1 MTFSSVRKLYTA
13 FTAGV
18 LLCAACPVLAATAAP
33 SASSQLQPDSRQVFI
48 ARTVTQVAQR
58 HHYPAEKLDSTF
70 SSNLLNEYIDTLDPG
85 HFYLTQE
92 DVDSIHKKYDGVLAA
107 DLKNGNLEPAFDI
120 YKLYNKRVLQRIHY
134 ALNLLDKEPSFTG
147 DDSYRFARRHAPW
160 AADTK
165 ALDKLW
171 QERVKN
177 DALVILL
184 TGKSWKDAAPTLRK
198 RYSRALKNLK
208 QTTSNDVFTTFL
220 NAYTQT
226 LDPHSTYFSPFQS
239 QQFRIEMSLHFE
251 GIGAQLSET
260 NGYATIVRILP
271 GGPAAKNGVL
281 KSGDRITAVGQG
293 KDGKMIDVVGW
304 RLDDVVKKIRGPK
317 GSTVRLK
324 ILPAGALPGSPEKVL
339 SLVRNTVE
347 LNAQRAHGH
356 TVLVKHGSKVYKV
369 GIIDIPSFY
378 VKDFGGPNASSDHQS
393 TSVTT
398 DVKRIIKRMKKDKVS
413 GILLDL
419 RDNGGGSLQQAAALT
434 GLFIPSGPVVQVQY
448 RSGHSQVLPTPSDEQ
463 PVWTGPL
470 AIMINRFSASATEI
484 FSGALKDYHRAL
496 VLGSRTWGK
505 GTVQTLIPLQDYL
518 PGFKAGELKLTM
530 AQFFRVNG
538 ASTQL
543 RGVTP
548 DIGIPSAIDDKLFG
562 ESTHANALP
571 WKKIEPASYK
581 TLGDGIDKVVPLI
594 DKYFKQTV
602 QKKPA
607 YRIFEREIS
616 ARKSLSTR
624 KTITL
629 NLAKRKAQR
638 NSDRAR
644 ELGFDNEWRKL
655 NGEPPFKDLKA
666 ADDQQFT
673 APDTA
678 LDVATELLGD
688 YIAIESVK
696 NSPFKPLIT
705 AIPADSLTLC
715 VHGSSTGSTSI
726 QCRRGDKHKAKTGV
740 YYPPAPTTAKSA
752 SHGDSDQR

>member
-1 MTFSSVRKLYTA
+1 MTFSNARKFYKALPV
-13 FTAGV
+13 GL
-18 LLCAACPVLAATAAP
+18 LLCASGTVLAATAAP
-33 SASSQLQPDSRQVFI
+33 SAGSQLQPEPRQVLI
-48 ARTVTQVAQR
+48 ARTVTQVSQQ
-58 HHYPAEKLDSTF
+58 HHYPAEKLDAAF
-70 SSNLLNEYIDTLDPG
+70 SSELLKEYIDTLDPG
-85 HFYLTQE
+85 HFYFTQK
-92 DVDSIHKKYDGVLAA
+92 DVDSIHKKYDKALGT

-120 YKLYNKRVLQRIHY
+120 YKLYDERVRQRIHY
-134 ALNLLDKEPSFTG
+134 ALHLIKKKPSFTG
-147 DDSYRFARRHAPW
+147 SDKYRFARRHAPW
-160 AADTK
+160 AADGK

-208 QTTSNDVFTTFL
+208 QTTSDDVFTSFL

-239 QQFRIEMSLHFE
+239 QQFQIEMSLHFE

-260 NGYATIVRILP
+260 NGYATIVRLLP

-293 KDGKMIDVVGW
+293 KDGKMIDIVGW

-317 GSTVRLK
+317 GSTVRLR
-324 ILPAGALPGSPEKVL
+324 ILPAGALPGSPEKTL

-356 TVLVKHGSKVYKV
+356 TVLVKHGNNVYKV

-378 VKDFGGPNASSDHQS
+378 VKDFGGPNSSSDHLS

-398 DVKRIIKRMKKDKVS
+398 DVKRILERMKKNKVS

-419 RDNGGGSLQQAAALT
+419 RNNGGGSLQQAAALT
-434 GLFIPSGPVVQVQY
+434 GLFIPAGPVVQVQY
-448 RSGHSQVLPTPSDEQ
+448 RNGHSQVLPTPGNEKA
-463 PVWTGPL
+463 VWKGPL
-470 AIMINRFSASATEI
+470 ALMINRFSASATEI

-505 GTVQTLIPLQDYL
+505 GTVQNLIPLNDYL

-530 AQFFRVNG
+530 AQFFRIDG

-543 RGVTP
+543 RGVEP
-548 DIGIPSAIDDKLFG
+548 DIKIPSSIDDTMFG
-562 ESTHANALP
+562 ESAFPNALP
-571 WKKIEPASYK
+571 WKKMQSANYK
-581 TLGDGIDKVVPLI
+581 TLNDSIDKDVPLI
-594 DKYFKQTV
+594 EKYLKDTV
-602 QKKPA
+602 QKKPE
-607 YRIFEREIS
+607 YQIFEREIN
-616 ARKSLSTR
+616 ARKAMSKR
-624 KTITL
+624 KYVTL
-629 NLAKRKAQR
+629 NLAKRKAER
-638 NSDRAR
+638 NTDRAR
-644 ELGFDNEWRKL
+644 ELDFDNEWRKL

-678 LDVATELLGD
+678 LDVATELLGE
-688 YIAIESVK
+688 YIAIESDK
-696 NSPFKPLIT
+696 NSPFKSMIK
-705 AIPADSLTLC
+705 AIPAESLTLC
-715 VHGSSTGSTSI
+715 VHGSSTGSASI
-726 QCRRGDKHKAKTGV
+726 RCRQGNKHKAETGV
-740 YYPPAPTTAKSA
+740 YYPPAPATAK
-752 SHGDSDQR
+752 GT

>member
-1 MTFSSVRKLYTA
+1 MTFLNAGKLFYRALAASTLLGLSSVA
-13 FTAGV
+13 
-18 LLCAACPVLAATAAP
+18 LAVTAAP
-33 SASSQLQPDSRQVFI
+33 AASSQLQPESRQVFI
-48 ARTVTQVAQR
+48 ARTVTQVAQSR
-58 HHYPAEKLDSTF
+58 HYPAEKLDTTF
-70 SSNLLNEYIDTLDPG
+70 SSNLLKEYIDTLDPG
-85 HFYLTQE
+85 HFYFTRK
-92 DVDSIHKKYDGVLAA
+92 DVDSIHKKYDDILAS

-134 ALNLLDKEPSFTG
+134 ALGLLDREPSFKG
-147 DDSYRFARRHAPW
+147 NDSYRFARRHAPW

-165 ALDKLW
+165 ALNTLW

-208 QTTSNDVFTTFL
+208 QTTSDDVFTTFL

-239 QQFRIEMSLHFE
+239 QQFQIEMSLHFE

-260 NGYATIVRILP
+260 NGYATIVRLLP

-293 KDGKMIDVVGW
+293 KDGKMLDVVGW

-324 ILPAGALPGSPEKVL
+324 VLPAGALPGNPEKTL
-339 SLVRNTVE
+339 TLVRNTVE

-356 TVLVKHGSKVYKV
+356 NVLVKHGSSVYKV

-378 VKDFGGPNASSDHQS
+378 VKDFGGPDSSSDHLS

-398 DVKRIIKRMKKDKVS
+398 DVRRIIKRMEKEKVS

-434 GLFIPSGPVVQVQY
+434 GLFIPPGPVVQVQY
-448 RSGHSQVLPTPSDEQ
+448 RSGRSQVLPTPNDEQ

-484 FSGALKDYHRAL
+484 FSGALKDYQRAL

-543 RGVTP
+543 RGVEP
-548 DIGIPSAIDDKLFG
+548 DIGIPSSIDDKMFG

-571 WKKIEPASYK
+571 WKKIQPADYK
-581 TLGDGIDKVVPLI
+581 PLGDGIDKVMPSVE
-594 DKYFKQTV
+594 KYFKQTV
-602 QKKPA
+602 QKKPE
-607 YRIFEREIS
+607 YQIFEREIRALKSMS
-616 ARKSLSTR
+616 ART
-624 KTITL
+624 TITL
-629 NLAKRKAQR
+629 NLAKRKAER

-644 ELGFDNEWRKL
+644 ELSFDNEWRKL
-655 NGEPPFKDLKA
+655 NGELPFKDLKA
-666 ADDQQFT
+666 ADDKQFA

-688 YIAIESVK
+688 YIAIESGK
-696 NSPFKPLIT
+696 SSPFKPQIT
-705 AIPADSLTLC
+705 AIPAASLTLC

-740 YYPPAPTTAKSA
+740 YYPPAPATAK
-752 SHGDSDQR
+752 GT